1 MGQTRK
7 LIFLKESLLEEIE
20 LQKKGIV
27 NAEGILQMTNGI
39 SYHLEPAVRFVE
51 EISGNGDLKKMVNT
65 ILTIKDIDQKGY
77 DFYMDNVI
85 IDESVYLIEQ
95 GFKGIL
101 IDKQEIKKDDL
112 SDEQLLSK
120 WVRLN
125 L

>member
-27 NAEGILQMTNGI
+27 NSEGILQMTNGV
-39 SYHLEPAVRFVE
+39 SYHLEPAVRFIE
-51 EISGNGDLKKMVNT
+51 EISGNGDSRKMINL
-65 ILTIKDIDQKGY
+65 IFTIKDIEQKGY

-85 IDESVYLIEQ
+85 IDDSVYLIEQ

-101 IDKQEIKKDDL
+101 VEKQEIKKEEL

-120 WVRLN
+120 WVKLN